1 MNQGTLKKLV
11 NDKQLW
17 EAYLEY
23 IDNKINAAHVRMEQ
37 SPNVEALYR
46 MQGEI
51 AILRRL
57 KLMREE
63 INGYNS

>member
-46 MQGEI
+46 MQGEL

-63 INGYNS
+63 INGHNS

>member
-1 MNQGTLKKLV
+1 MNLGALKKLT

-17 EAYLEY
+17 DVFTAYLDSK
-23 IDNKINAAHVRMEQ
+23 IDSAHIRMEQ
-37 SPNVEALYR
+37 SNSVDAIYR

-51 AILRRL
+51 AALRRL

-63 INGYNS
+63 VNGHS

>member
-46 MQGEI
+46 MQGEL

>member
-1 MNQGTLKKLV
+1 MNKGTLKKLV

-23 IDNKINAAHVRMEQ
+23 LEEKINAAHIRMEQ
-37 SPNVEALYR
+37 ATSADSLYR

-51 AILRRL
+51 SALRRL

-63 INGYNS
+63 VNGHS

>member
-1 MNQGTLKKLV
+1 MNKGTLKKLV
-11 NDKQLW
+11 NDKQLLDS
-17 EAYLEY
+17 YLEY
-23 IDNKINAAHVRMEQ
+23 LDEKINAAHVRMEQ

-57 KLMREE
+57 KLIREE
-63 INGYNS
+63 VNGYNS

>member
-1 MNQGTLKKLV
+1 MNKSTLKKIV

-17 EAYLEY
+17 ETYLEY
-23 IDNKINAAHVRMEQ
+23 LEEKIHAAHIRMEQ
-37 SPNVEALYR
+37 ATSAESLYR

-51 AILRRL
+51 AALRRL

-63 INGYNS
+63 VNGNG